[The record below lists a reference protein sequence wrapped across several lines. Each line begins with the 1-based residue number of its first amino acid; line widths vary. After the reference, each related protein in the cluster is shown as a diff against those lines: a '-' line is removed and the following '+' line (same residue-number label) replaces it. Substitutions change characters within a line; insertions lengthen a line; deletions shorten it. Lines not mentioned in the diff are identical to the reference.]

1 MSLSAQTNSSTIFL
15 RKQESRLPY
24 RIHIGLT
31 GGVCWNSHILHEE
44 NNDRINDFNSET
56 RDGLFLG
63 VNVGFP
69 ITNAIGCG
77 VKYYSGAASEREG
90 GTNPQTFY
98 YHLGGSADNPGDSSL
113 DRIDGI
119 SEYAKVKYVG
129 PYFSFTRKIG
139 GRHAF
144 CLDAGAGYIR
154 LDRTQNWFGL
164 TPHYKAV
171 SANTI
176 GFNGGLSYEY
186 QLNQNLSI
194 GAEFSA
200 LYAYFKTP
208 QYDDRTYLSAFYLTY
223 VGVGDPEIFYNFNL
237 GVSLRYYLR

>member
-1 MSLSAQTNSSTIFL
+1 MENGSFAFFRAALS
-15 RKQESRLPY
+15 
-24 RIHIGLT
+24 
-31 GGVCWNSHILHEE
+31 V
-44 NNDRINDFNSET
+44 
-56 RDGLFLG
+56 
-63 VNVGFP
+63 
-69 ITNAIGCG
+69 
-77 VKYYSGAASEREG
+77 VKLNTA
-90 GTNPQTFY
+90 
-98 YHLGGSADNPGDSSL
+98 
-113 DRIDGI
+113 
-119 SEYAKVKYVG
+119 
-129 PYFSFTRKIG
+129 FSFTRKIG
-139 GRHAF
+139 GRHVF

-176 GFNGGLSYEY
+176 GFSGGLSYEY
-186 QLNQNLSI
+186 QLTQNLSI